1 MKLDARQLQGS
12 IERGLNGLIWLS
24 SEDPLLLQEAAD
36 LVRSSARS
44 QGFNSRERYV
54 VDNAFDWSSITNSA
68 DSLSLFSEKKLID
81 IQLNSKPNEQAKTAL
96 QRLASTADAET
107 AILISS
113 DKIDSKTSKAKWFKS
128 IEENITWVPIW
139 PLRAN
144 EIQPWIKSRLAQC
157 GLSCPDDAAALIA
170 ERTEGNLLATAQEI
184 DKLRLLIDGDRVS
197 IEAVHD
203 SVAVSS
209 RYNVF
214 DLGDK
219 LLAGQHTHAIRA
231 LQGLRGEGAEPSII
245 LWAIAKDLRL
255 LIAVKKLANQG
266 QDSDK
271 ALMSLGIF
279 KMRQSLLRKSAQRLS
294 PGRLKRALELCQQA
308 DEQIKT
314 SNNGDVWHTLE
325 HACLIMLGTDA
336 PHLASLV

>member
-12 IERGLNGLIWLS
+12 LERGLKGLIWLS

-36 LVRSSARS
+36 LVRSTARN

-54 VDNAFDWSSITNSA
+54 IDTAFDWSSITNSA

-81 IQLNSKPNEQAKTAL
+81 IQLNNKPNEQAKSAL
-96 QRLASTADAET
+96 QRLAETADSET
-107 AILISS
+107 VILVAS
-113 DKIDSKTSKAKWFKS
+113 DKVDNKTSNAKWFKG
-128 IEENITWVPIW
+128 IEQHSTWVPIW

-144 EIQPWIKSRLAQC
+144 ELQPWIKDRLAQT
-157 GLSCPDDAAALIA
+157 GLNCPDDAAALIA

-184 DKLRLLIDGDRVS
+184 EKLRLLVDGENLSLD
-197 IEAVHD
+197 AVRD
-203 SVAVSS
+203 AVAVSS

-219 LLAGQHTHAIRA
+219 LLSGQHAQAIRA
-231 LQGLRGEGAEPSII
+231 LMGLRGEGTEPSII
-245 LWAIAKDLRL
+245 LWAIARDLRL
-255 LIAVKKLANQG
+255 LIATKKLANQG

-279 KMRQSLLRKSAQRLS
+279 KMRQSLVRKAAQRLS
-294 PGRLKRALELCQQA
+294 PGRLKRALELCQLA

-314 SNNGDVWHTLE
+314 SNSGDVWHTLE
-325 HACLIMLGTDA
+325 HASLIILGTDA
-336 PHLASLV
+336 PHLAPLV